1 MMIVKRAREPAK
13 LKGRMNMIDQ
23 VDIKKMH
30 HRAAGDTEIAAAHQS
45 AKRVAGRRLQTLQA
59 LWTLRG
65 GSGEQVA
72 LAASLSLFSIR
83 PRLSE
88 LLDMELIED
97 TGRRKRNDFGNN
109 EIVWQIT
116 EKGKQYVY

>member
-1 MMIVKRAREPAK
+1 
-13 LKGRMNMIDQ
+13 MIDQ

-30 HRAAGDTEIAAAHQS
+30 HRAAGDTEVAAAHQV

-59 LWTLRG
+59 LFTLQG
-65 GSGEQVA
+65 GSGEQIA
-72 LAASLSLFSIR
+72 LAAELSLFSIR
-83 PRLSE
+83 PRLTE
-88 LLDMELIED
+88 LQEMELIED
-97 TGRRKRNDFGNN
+97 TGKRKKNAYGNN